1 MQLFVP
7 PLNPGY
13 VARAENS
20 FYKFGKKIW
29 VSTMCAQ
36 ILWFSTVRVRARVRV
51 HIRVSLV
58 KLVCASTLDNNVVL
72 SVESISGLNF
82 IGRSQCHK

>member
-7 PLNPGY
+7 PLNAGY

-29 VSTMCAQ
+29 VSTMCAH
-36 ILWFSTVRVRARVRV
+36 ILWFSTVRVSARVRV

-58 KLVCASTLDNNVVL
+58 
-72 SVESISGLNF
+72 
-82 IGRSQCHK
+82 